1 MTGDYLKSYL
11 KAWKEIDG
19 LKSCSVT
26 YDAWIGCTALD
37 VALNLLQ
44 GKTFKDGVLQPN
56 PADES
61 MINAIVVDPA
71 YVVTLEGDQ
80 NAPWMEGLTSKAITL
95 DEALELLADKDDTAA
110 LDGGL
115 STEEVAAL
123 FN

>member
-1 MTGDYLKSYL
+1 
-11 KAWKEIDG
+11 
-19 LKSCSVT
+19 
-26 YDAWIGCTALD
+26 
-37 VALNLLQ
+37 
-44 GKTFKDGVLQPN
+44 
-56 PADES
+56 